1 MTKPD
6 VCHSDGAER
15 PKNLSRRSFTA
26 FRMTMMLFLLVI
38 VLLPTHTLLAQPTQ
52 VCKKADKCQIEEV
65 GPFMVDISKDCGNTG
80 DCTIDDIITVF
91 NNVGNWILGVVG
103 ALVFLMYVW
112 GGIQWLTSQ
121 GSPEKIGQGKK
132 IIKTATIGLVI
143 VFVANIAITTLEG
156 TLRGSGGL
164 GGATVP
170 CTQDNEGQECGDN
183 KICTN
188 KGCASKCIAE
198 NGENWACIDTV
209 SLSCYIGSI
218 GNQYCQQGKCPKEKN
233 RVGNDNIC
241 CPSDKIDKMNAECTV
256 EANRVLPPPL
266 ISEKERSRIERP

>member
-6 VCHSDGAER
+6 VCHSEGAER
-15 PKNLSRRSFTA
+15 PKNLSRRSFPFTS
-26 FRMTMMLFLLVI
+26 FRVRMTMMLFLLVI

-164 GGATVP
+164 GGATVGKIYP
-170 CTQDNEGQECGDN
+170 ACTKDTIDQECALN
-183 KICTN
+183 SIC
-188 KGCASKCIAE
+188 KLEGCKSKCDLLAKEATNSEFTQYECLDVTTLDDDPERLKTCIPR
-198 NGENWACIDTV
+198 ACPGGPNIQC
-209 SLSCYIGSI
+209 CY
-218 GNQYCQQGKCPKEKN
+218 
-233 RVGNDNIC
+233 
-241 CPSDKIDKMNAECTV
+241 
-256 EANRVLPPPL
+256 
-266 ISEKERSRIERP
+266 

>member
-1 MTKPD
+1 MQK
-6 VCHSDGAER
+6 
-15 PKNLSRRSFTA
+15 KLSII
-26 FRMTMMLFLLVI
+26 LLLLI
-38 VLLPTHTLLAQPTQ
+38 LVLLPTHTLLAQPTQ

-65 GPFMVDISKDCGNTG
+65 GPFMVDISKDCGNKG
-80 DCTIDDIITVF
+80 DCTIADIVTVF

-132 IIKTATIGLVI
+132 IIKTATIGLLI

-170 CTQDNEGQECGDN
+170 CTQDNEGQECGKN
-183 KICTN
+183 KVCS
-188 KGCASKCIAE
+188 KAGCFSKCITQHL
-198 NGENWACIDTV
+198 NDPQSWACMDVTGLESSTV
-209 SLSCYIGSI
+209 ST
-218 GNQYCQQGKCPKEKN
+218 YCKTNLCPGADTNVCCQRE
-233 RVGNDNIC
+233 NIAEIRSRKDGYTAP
-241 CPSDKIDKMNAECTV
+241 PSDD
-256 EANRVLPPPL
+256 
-266 ISEKERSRIERP
+266 ERFFGL